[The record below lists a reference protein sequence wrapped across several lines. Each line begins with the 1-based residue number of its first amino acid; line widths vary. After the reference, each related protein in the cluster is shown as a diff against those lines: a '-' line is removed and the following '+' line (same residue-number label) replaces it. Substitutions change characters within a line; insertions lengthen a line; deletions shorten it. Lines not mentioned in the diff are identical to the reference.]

1 MKKVK
6 VKKVTGE
13 RKDRLVALFKMLD
26 GVKPGDTAASEELG
40 LQFTR
45 LR

>member
-1 MKKVK
+1 MKQTGF
-6 VKKVTGE
+6 KKVTGE
-13 RKDRLVALFKMLD
+13 RKDKLLALFKMLD
-26 GVKPGDTAASEELG
+26 GVKKGESATSEDLG